1 MATVRW
7 QDRIVVDPEI
17 HHGVPC
23 VRGTRVPVAVV
34 LGSLA
39 EGLSPD
45 EVLQDYPTITRE
57 DIQACLE
64 YAAEIIN
71 SGELL
76 APLGA

>member
-1 MATVRW
+1 MAAVRW
-7 QDRIVVDPEI
+7 QDRIIVDPEI

-64 YAAEIIN
+64 YAAEIIS

-76 APLGA
+76 VPLGA